1 MGKPYDHNYFFA
13 GDMSSKGSMLC
24 CHCNQPIFN
33 HSQDWMSYKK
43 SKSGDWAFYCFHRK
57 CTRDQSGWEK
67 IEKDC
72 LKKEEQL
79 RVAKE
84 KFKGLAKDLGL
95 MFDIELVE
103 AAADAVGVDL
113 ADFY

>member
-43 SKSGDWAFYCFHRK
+43 SKSGDWAFYCF
-57 CTRDQSGWEK
+57 
-67 IEKDC
+67 
-72 LKKEEQL
+72 
-79 RVAKE
+79 
-84 KFKGLAKDLGL
+84 
-95 MFDIELVE
+95 DIELVE